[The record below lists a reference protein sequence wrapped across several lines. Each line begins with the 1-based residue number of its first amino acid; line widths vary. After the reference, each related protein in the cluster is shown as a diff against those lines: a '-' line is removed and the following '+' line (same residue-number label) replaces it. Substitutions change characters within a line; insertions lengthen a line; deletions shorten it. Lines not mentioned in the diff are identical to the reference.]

1 MPIIRVVLD
10 VPLHTL
16 FDYIA
21 PGVTTQHIGARV
33 QVPFGKKLVT
43 GVIVEVTS
51 SSSISAGKLK
61 SARCIFSDVPP
72 LPKALLDLF
81 KFCSDYYHYPLGQVV
96 MNGLPS
102 RLRSIKPFVQKPQ
115 VAFQFRITNEGRVAD
130 ASSIPSRSF
139 LKHRLL
145 TLLRESE
152 VTNVG
157 EIKQLSPSAP
167 KVLKELVKLGWV
179 EEVFS
184 SFTSAPEISS
194 ELTLTTEQESAVN
207 DIVAEA
213 SQFNTWLLHGI
224 TGSGK
229 TEVYLRLVA
238 LQLFRGRQTLV
249 LIPEISLTPQL
260 EVVFRTRFPATPII
274 SLHSGLNRSERAN
287 GWLQALQGKAQIIL
301 GTRLS
306 VFTPI
311 PNLGLI
317 IVDEE
322 QDSSFKQQSGLCY
335 SARDVA
341 IFRAKYTNI
350 PVILGSATPSLESYY
365 NAINRRY
372 RMLHLSSRAADKAVL
387 PNVRCIDTRVAKVR
401 EGLSEPLIAA
411 LEKNITLNQQS
422 LVFINRRG
430 YAPVLMCKSCTWT
443 ATCTRCT
450 SRLVVHLQEKKLRC
464 HYCGYK
470 ELISSACPRCG
481 DQDIAPFGHGT
492 QRVEAALAARFP
504 DARILRIDRDSTR
517 RKEAWKEILE
527 DIYEQRVDILVGT
540 QILAKGHNFPNLGLV
555 GVLNSD
561 ASLYSTDFR
570 AAEHLFSQL
579 MQVAGRTGRANITG
593 EVLIQTKFPNHP
605 IYHALRRH
613 NYETLAQT
621 LLTERKAASFPP
633 FAFQALLRAEAFQL
647 ATALDFLTNAATMA
661 RPTRNVEVFDPVPA
675 QMARLRGMERAHL
688 LVQSSSRKELQE
700 FLTSW
705 CTKLDKLPIGKIR
718 WALDVDPFEF

>member
-10 VPLHTL
+10 VPLDTL

-33 QVPFGKKLVT
+33 QVPFGRKLVT

-61 SARCIFSDVPP
+61 SATCIFSDVPP

-81 KFCSDYYHYPLGQVV
+81 KFCSDYYHYPLGEVV

-102 RLRSIKPFVQKPQ
+102 RLRSTKPFVQKPQ

-130 ASSIPSRSF
+130 TSSIPSRSF
-139 LKHRLL
+139 LKYRLL
-145 TLLRESE
+145 TLLRKFG
-152 VTNVG
+152 VINVG
-157 EIKQLSPSAP
+157 EIKQLSPRAP
-167 KVLKELVKLGWV
+167 KALKELVKLGWV
-179 EEVFS
+179 EEVS
-184 SFTSAPEISS
+184 SSLTSTPETSS

-238 LQLFRGRQTLV
+238 LQLLRGRQTLV

-274 SLHSGLNRSERAN
+274 SLHSGLTTSERAN

-301 GTRLS
+301 GTRLA

-322 QDSSFKQQSGLCY
+322 QDNSFKQQSGLCY

-372 RMLHLSSRAADKAVL
+372 RMLRLSSRAADKAVL

-411 LEKNITLNQQS
+411 LEKNLAINQQS
-422 LVFINRRG
+422 LIFINRRG

-470 ELISSACPRCG
+470 ELISSACPECG

-504 DARILRIDRDSTR
+504 DARILRIDRDSIR
-517 RKEAWKEILE
+517 RKEAWKEILK
-527 DIYEQRVDILVGT
+527 DIHEQRVDILVGT

-570 AAEHLFSQL
+570 AEEHLFSQL

-593 EVLIQTKFPNHP
+593 EVLIQTKFPGHP
-605 IYHALRRH
+605 LYHALRRH
-613 NYETLAQT
+613 NYETLAHK
-621 LLTERKAASFPP
+621 LLTERKAAGFPP
-633 FAFQALLRAEAFQL
+633 FAYQALLRAEASQL
-647 ATALDFLTNAATMA
+647 ATALNFLTNAAAMS

-675 QMARLRGMERAHL
+675 QMARLKGMERAHL
-688 LVQSSSRKELQE
+688 LVQSSSRKELHE

-705 CTKLDKLPIGKIR
+705 RTKLVKFPDRKIR

>member
-1 MPIIRVVLD
+1 MSIIRVVLD
-10 VPLHTL
+10 VPLDIL

-21 PGVTTQHIGARV
+21 PGVTKQHIGARV
-33 QVPFGKKLVT
+33 QVPFRRKLVI

-51 SSSISAGKLK
+51 SSRVSEGKLK
-61 SARCIFSDVPP
+61 SAICIFSDVPP

-81 KFCSDYYHYPLGQVV
+81 KFCSNYYHYPLGEVV
-96 MNGLPS
+96 MNGLPT
-102 RLRSIKPFVQKPQ
+102 RLRSTKPFVQKSQ
-115 VAFQFRITNEGRVAD
+115 VASQFRITKKGHVAD
-130 ASSIPSRSF
+130 TASISGRSF

-145 TLLRESE
+145 ILLKESE
-152 VTNVG
+152 VTNVR
-157 EIKQLSPSAP
+157 EIKQLSPGAP
-167 KVLKELVKLGWV
+167 KTLKEFVKLGWV

-184 SFTSAPEISS
+184 TFTPPS
-194 ELTLTTEQESAVN
+194 ETSLEVVLTTEQEGVVN
-207 DIVAEA
+207 EIVAEA
-213 SQFNTWLLHGI
+213 NQFNTWLLHGI

-238 LQLFRGRQTLV
+238 LQLLKGRQTLV

-260 EVVFRTRFPATPII
+260 EAVFRTRFPTTPII
-274 SLHSGLNRSERAN
+274 SLHSGLNTSERAN

-301 GTRLS
+301 GTRLA

-322 QDSSFKQQSGLCY
+322 QDNSFKQQSGLCY

-350 PVILGSATPSLESYY
+350 PIILGSATPSLESYY

-372 RMLHLSSRAADKAVL
+372 RMLRLSSRAVDKAVL
-387 PNVRCIDTRVAKVR
+387 PNVRCIDTRAVKVR

-411 LEKNITLNQQS
+411 LEKNLALNQQS
-422 LVFINRRG
+422 LIFINRRG
-430 YAPVLMCKSCTWT
+430 FAPVLMCKSCTWT
-443 ATCTRCT
+443 ATCARCT

-470 ELISSACPRCG
+470 ESISSVCPKC
-481 DQDIAPFGHGT
+481 DSQDIAPFGHGT
-492 QRVEAALAARFP
+492 QRVEAALVARFP
-504 DARILRIDRDSTR
+504 YAKILRIDRDSTR
-517 RKEAWKEILE
+517 RKDAWKEILE
-527 DIYEQRVDILVGT
+527 DIHEQRVDILVGT

-555 GVLNSD
+555 GILNSD

-570 AAEHLFSQL
+570 AAEYLFSQL
-579 MQVAGRTGRANITG
+579 MQVAGRAGRANITG
-593 EVLIQTKFPNHP
+593 EVLIQTKFPGHP
-605 IYHALRRH
+605 LYHALRRH

-621 LLTERKAASFPP
+621 LLTERKVASFPP
-633 FAFQALLRAEAFQL
+633 FAYQALLRAEAPKL
-647 ATALDFLTNAATMA
+647 ETALDFLASAAMSWPA
-661 RPTRNVEVFDPVPA
+661 GNVEMFDPVPA
-675 QMARLRGMERAHL
+675 QMARLKGMERAHL
-688 LVQSSSRKELQE
+688 LVQSSSRKELHK

-705 CTKLDKLPIGKIR
+705 RTKLDKLSIR
-718 WALDVDPFEF
+718 NTRWVLDVDPFEF

>member
-1 MPIIRVVLD
+1 MSIIRVALD
-10 VPLHTL
+10 VPLDIL

-21 PGVTTQHIGARV
+21 PGVTKQHIGARV
-33 QVPFGKKLVT
+33 QVPFGKKLVI

-51 SSSISAGKLK
+51 SSRVSEGKLK
-61 SARCIFSDVPP
+61 SAICIFSDVPP

-81 KFCSDYYHYPLGQVV
+81 KFCSNYYHYPLGEVV
-96 MNGLPS
+96 MNGLPA
-102 RLRSIKPFVQKPQ
+102 RLRSTKPFVQKSQ
-115 VAFQFRITNEGRVAD
+115 VASQFRITKKGHVAD
-130 ASSIPSRSF
+130 TASISGRSF

-145 TLLRESE
+145 ILLKESE
-152 VTNVG
+152 VTNVR
-157 EIKQLSPSAP
+157 EIKQLSLGAP
-167 KVLKELVKLGWV
+167 KALKEFVKLGWV

-184 SFTSAPEISS
+184 TFTPPS
-194 ELTLTTEQESAVN
+194 ETSLEFALTTEQEGVVN
-207 DIVAEA
+207 EIVAEA
-213 SQFNTWLLHGI
+213 NQFNTWLLHGI

-238 LQLFRGRQTLV
+238 LQLLKGRQTLV

-260 EVVFRTRFPATPII
+260 EAVFRTRFPTTPII
-274 SLHSGLNRSERAN
+274 SLHSGLNTSERAN

-301 GTRLS
+301 GTRLA

-322 QDSSFKQQSGLCY
+322 QDNSFKQQSGLCY

-350 PVILGSATPSLESYY
+350 PIILGSATPSLESYY

-372 RMLHLSSRAADKAVL
+372 RMLRLSSRAVDKAVL
-387 PNVRCIDTRVAKVR
+387 PNVRCIDTRAVKVR

-411 LEKNITLNQQS
+411 LEKNLALNQQS
-422 LVFINRRG
+422 LIFINRRG
-430 YAPVLMCKSCTWT
+430 FAPVLMCKSCTWT
-443 ATCTRCT
+443 ATCARCT

-470 ELISSACPRCG
+470 ESISSVCPKCG
-481 DQDIAPFGHGT
+481 SQDIAPFGHGT
-492 QRVEAALAARFP
+492 QRVEAALVARFP
-504 DARILRIDRDSTR
+504 YAKILRIDRDSTR
-517 RKEAWKEILE
+517 RKDAWKEILE
-527 DIYEQRVDILVGT
+527 DIHEQRVDILVGT

-555 GVLNSD
+555 GILNSD

-570 AAEHLFSQL
+570 AAEYLFSQL
-579 MQVAGRTGRANITG
+579 MQVAGRAGRANITG
-593 EVLIQTKFPNHP
+593 EVLIQTKFPGHP
-605 IYHALRRH
+605 LYHALRRH

-621 LLTERKAASFPP
+621 LLTERKVASFPP
-633 FAFQALLRAEAFQL
+633 FVYQALLRAEAPKL
-647 ATALDFLTNAATMA
+647 ETALDFLASAAMSW
-661 RPTRNVEVFDPVPA
+661 PVGNVEMFDPVPA
-675 QMARLRGMERAHL
+675 QMARLKGMERAHL
-688 LVQSSSRKELQE
+688 LVQSSSRKELHK

-705 CTKLDKLPIGKIR
+705 RTKLDKLSIR
-718 WALDVDPFEF
+718 NTRWVLDVDPFEF

>member
-1 MPIIRVVLD
+1 MSIIRVALD
-10 VPLHTL
+10 VPLDIL

-21 PGVTTQHIGARV
+21 PGVTKQHIGARV
-33 QVPFGKKLVT
+33 QVPFGKKLVI

-51 SSSISAGKLK
+51 SSRVSEGKLK
-61 SARCIFSDVPP
+61 SAICIFSDVPP

-81 KFCSDYYHYPLGQVV
+81 KFCSNYYHYPLGEVV
-96 MNGLPS
+96 MNGLPTK
-102 RLRSIKPFVQKPQ
+102 LRSTNPFVQKSQ
-115 VAFQFRITNEGRVAD
+115 VASQFRITKKGHVAD
-130 ASSIPSRSF
+130 TASISGRSF

-145 TLLRESE
+145 ILLKESE
-152 VTNVG
+152 VTNVR
-157 EIKQLSPSAP
+157 EIKQLSPGAP
-167 KVLKELVKLGWV
+167 KVLKEFVKLGWV

-184 SFTSAPEISS
+184 TFTPPS
-194 ELTLTTEQESAVN
+194 ETSLEFSLTTEQEGVVN
-207 DIVAEA
+207 EIVAEA
-213 SQFNTWLLHGI
+213 NQFNTWLLHGI

-238 LQLFRGRQTLV
+238 LQLLKGRQTLV

-260 EVVFRTRFPATPII
+260 EAVFRTRFPTTPII
-274 SLHSGLNRSERAN
+274 SLHSGLNTSERAN

-301 GTRLS
+301 GTRLA

-322 QDSSFKQQSGLCY
+322 QDNSFKQQSGLCY

-350 PVILGSATPSLESYY
+350 PIILGSATPSLESYY

-372 RMLHLSSRAADKAVL
+372 RMLRLSSRAVDKAVL
-387 PNVRCIDTRVAKVR
+387 PNVRCIDIRAVKVR

-411 LEKNITLNQQS
+411 LEKNLALNQQS
-422 LVFINRRG
+422 LIFINRRG
-430 YAPVLMCKSCTWT
+430 FAPVLMCKSCTWT
-443 ATCTRCT
+443 ATCGRCT

-470 ELISSACPRCG
+470 ESISSVCPKCG
-481 DQDIAPFGHGT
+481 SQDIAPFGHGT
-492 QRVEAALAARFP
+492 QRVEAALVARFP
-504 DARILRIDRDSTR
+504 YAKILRIDRDSTR
-517 RKEAWKEILE
+517 RKDAWKEILE
-527 DIYEQRVDILVGT
+527 DIHEQRVDILVGT

-555 GVLNSD
+555 GILNSD

-570 AAEHLFSQL
+570 AAEYLFSQL
-579 MQVAGRTGRANITG
+579 MQVAGRAGRANITG
-593 EVLIQTKFPNHP
+593 EVLIQTKFPGHP
-605 IYHALRRH
+605 LYHALRRH

-621 LLTERKAASFPP
+621 LLTERKVASFPP
-633 FAFQALLRAEAFQL
+633 FSYQALLRAEAPKL
-647 ATALDFLTNAATMA
+647 ETALDFLASAAMSWPA
-661 RPTRNVEVFDPVPA
+661 GNVEMFDPVPA
-675 QMARLRGMERAHL
+675 QMARLKGMERAHL
-688 LVQSSSRKELQE
+688 LVQSSSRKELHK

-705 CTKLDKLPIGKIR
+705 RTKLDKLSIR
-718 WALDVDPFEF
+718 NTRWVLDVDPFEF

>member
-1 MPIIRVVLD
+1 MSIIRVVLD
-10 VPLHTL
+10 VPLDIL

-21 PGVTTQHIGARV
+21 PGVTKQHIGARV
-33 QVPFGKKLVT
+33 QVPFGRRLVT

-51 SSSISAGKLK
+51 SSCVSEGKLK
-61 SARCIFSDVPP
+61 SAICIFSDVPP

-81 KFCSDYYHYPLGQVV
+81 KFCSDYYHYPLGEVV
-96 MNGLPS
+96 MNGLPT
-102 RLRSIKPFVQKPQ
+102 RLRSTKPFVQKHQ
-115 VAFQFRITNEGRVAD
+115 VASQFRITEKGRVVD
-130 ASSIPSRSF
+130 IASISGRSF
-139 LKHRLL
+139 LKHRLF
-145 TLLRESE
+145 TLLKESE
-152 VTNVG
+152 VINVR
-157 EIKQLSPSAP
+157 EIKQLSPGAP
-167 KVLKELVKLGWV
+167 KVLKEFMKLGWV

-184 SFTSAPEISS
+184 TFTSPPETSL
-194 ELTLTTEQESAVN
+194 EFALTTEQEGAVN

-213 SQFNTWLLHGI
+213 NQFNTWLLHGI

-238 LQLFRGRQTLV
+238 LQLLKGRQTLV

-260 EVVFRTRFPATPII
+260 EVVFRARFPTTPII
-274 SLHSGLNRSERAN
+274 SLHSGLNTSERAN

-301 GTRLS
+301 GTRLA

-322 QDSSFKQQSGLCY
+322 QDNSFKQQSGLCY

-350 PVILGSATPSLESYY
+350 PIILGSATPSLESYY

-372 RMLHLSSRAADKAVL
+372 RMLRLSSRAADKAVL
-387 PNVRCIDTRVAKVR
+387 PSVRCIDTRALKVR

-411 LEKNITLNQQS
+411 LGKNLALNQQS
-422 LVFINRRG
+422 LIFINRRG
-430 YAPVLMCKSCTWT
+430 FAPVLMCKSCTWT

-470 ELISSACPRCG
+470 ESISSACPKCG
-481 DQDIAPFGHGT
+481 SQDIAPFGHGT
-492 QRVEAALAARFP
+492 QRVEAALAVRFP
-504 DARILRIDRDSTR
+504 DAKILRIDRDSTR
-517 RKEAWKEILE
+517 RKDAWKEILE
-527 DIYEQRVDILVGT
+527 DIHEQRVDILVGT

-555 GVLNSD
+555 GILNSD

-570 AAEHLFSQL
+570 AAEYLFSQL
-579 MQVAGRTGRANITG
+579 MQVAGRAGRANITG
-593 EVLIQTKFPNHP
+593 EVLIQTKFPGHP
-605 IYHALRRH
+605 LYHALQRH

-621 LLTERKAASFPP
+621 LLTERKVASFPP
-633 FAFQALLRAEAFQL
+633 FAYQALLRAEAPQL
-647 ATALDFLTNAATMA
+647 ATALDFLASAAMS
-661 RPTRNVEVFDPVPA
+661 RPEGNVEMFDPVPA
-675 QMARLRGMERAHL
+675 QMARLKGMERAHL
-688 LVQSSSRKELQE
+688 LVQSSSRKELHK

-705 CTKLDKLPIGKIR
+705 RTKLDKLSIR
-718 WALDVDPFEF
+718 NTRWVLDVDPFEF

>member
-1 MPIIRVVLD
+1 MSIIRVVLD
-10 VPLHTL
+10 VPLDIL

-21 PGVTTQHIGARV
+21 PGVTKQHIGARV
-33 QVPFGKKLVT
+33 QVPFRRKLVI

-51 SSSISAGKLK
+51 SSRVSEGKLK
-61 SARCIFSDVPP
+61 SAICIFSDVPP

-81 KFCSDYYHYPLGQVV
+81 KFCSNYYHYPLGEVV
-96 MNGLPS
+96 MNGLPT
-102 RLRSIKPFVQKPQ
+102 RLRSTKPFVQKSQ
-115 VAFQFRITNEGRVAD
+115 VASQFRITKKGHVAD
-130 ASSIPSRSF
+130 TASISGRSF

-145 TLLRESE
+145 ILLKESE
-152 VTNVG
+152 VTNVR
-157 EIKQLSPSAP
+157 EIKQLSPGAP
-167 KVLKELVKLGWV
+167 KALKEFVKLGWV

-184 SFTSAPEISS
+184 TFTPPS
-194 ELTLTTEQESAVN
+194 ETSLEVVLTTEQEGVVN
-207 DIVAEA
+207 EIVAEA
-213 SQFNTWLLHGI
+213 NQFNTWLLHGI

-238 LQLFRGRQTLV
+238 LQLLKGRQTLV

-260 EVVFRTRFPATPII
+260 EVVFRARFPTTPII
-274 SLHSGLNRSERAN
+274 SLHSGLNTSERAN

-301 GTRLS
+301 GTRLA

-322 QDSSFKQQSGLCY
+322 QDNSFKQQSGLCY

-350 PVILGSATPSLESYY
+350 PIILGSATPSLESYY

-372 RMLHLSSRAADKAVL
+372 RMLRLSSRAVDKAVL
-387 PNVRCIDTRVAKVR
+387 PNVRCIDTRAVKVR

-411 LEKNITLNQQS
+411 LEKNLALNQQS
-422 LVFINRRG
+422 LIFINRRG
-430 YAPVLMCKSCTWT
+430 FAPVLMCKSCTWT
-443 ATCTRCT
+443 ATCARCT

-470 ELISSACPRCG
+470 ESISSVCPKCG
-481 DQDIAPFGHGT
+481 SQDTAPFGHGT
-492 QRVEAALAARFP
+492 QRVEAALVARFP
-504 DARILRIDRDSTR
+504 YAKILRIDRDSTR
-517 RKEAWKEILE
+517 RKDAWKEILE
-527 DIYEQRVDILVGT
+527 DIHEQRVDILVGT

-555 GVLNSD
+555 GILNSD

-570 AAEHLFSQL
+570 AAEYLFSQL
-579 MQVAGRTGRANITG
+579 MQVAGRAGRANITG
-593 EVLIQTKFPNHP
+593 EVLIQTKFPGHP
-605 IYHALRRH
+605 LYHALRRH

-621 LLTERKAASFPP
+621 LLTERKVASFPP
-633 FAFQALLRAEAFQL
+633 FAYQALLRAEAPKL
-647 ATALDFLTNAATMA
+647 ETALDFLASAAMSW
-661 RPTRNVEVFDPVPA
+661 PVGNVEMFDPVPA
-675 QMARLRGMERAHL
+675 QMARLKGMERAHL
-688 LVQSSSRKELQE
+688 LVQSSSRKELHK

-705 CTKLDKLPIGKIR
+705 RTKLDKLSIR
-718 WALDVDPFEF
+718 NTRWVLDVDPFEF

>member
-1 MPIIRVVLD
+1 MSIIRVALD
-10 VPLHTL
+10 VPLDIL

-21 PGVTTQHIGARV
+21 PGVTKQHIGARV
-33 QVPFGKKLVT
+33 QVPFGKKLVI

-51 SSSISAGKLK
+51 SSRVSEGKLK
-61 SARCIFSDVPP
+61 SAICIFSDVPP

-81 KFCSDYYHYPLGQVV
+81 KFCSNYYHYPLGEVV
-96 MNGLPS
+96 MNGLPTK
-102 RLRSIKPFVQKPQ
+102 LRSTNPFVQKSQ
-115 VAFQFRITNEGRVAD
+115 VASQFRITKKGHVAD
-130 ASSIPSRSF
+130 TASISGRSF

-145 TLLRESE
+145 ILLKESE
-152 VTNVG
+152 VTNVR
-157 EIKQLSPSAP
+157 EIKQLSPGAP
-167 KVLKELVKLGWV
+167 KVLKEFVKLGWV

-184 SFTSAPEISS
+184 TFTPPS
-194 ELTLTTEQESAVN
+194 ETSLEFSLTTEQEGVVN
-207 DIVAEA
+207 EIVAEA
-213 SQFNTWLLHGI
+213 NQFNTWLLHGI

-238 LQLFRGRQTLV
+238 LQLLKGRQTLV

-260 EVVFRTRFPATPII
+260 EAVFRTRFPTTPII
-274 SLHSGLNRSERAN
+274 SLHSGLNTSERAN

-301 GTRLS
+301 GTRLA

-322 QDSSFKQQSGLCY
+322 QDNSFKQQSGLCY

-350 PVILGSATPSLESYY
+350 PIILGSATPSLESYY

-372 RMLHLSSRAADKAVL
+372 RMLRLSSRAVDKAVL
-387 PNVRCIDTRVAKVR
+387 PNVRCIDIRAVKVR

-411 LEKNITLNQQS
+411 LEKNLALNQQS
-422 LVFINRRG
+422 LIFINRRG
-430 YAPVLMCKSCTWT
+430 FAPVLMCKSCTWT
-443 ATCTRCT
+443 ATCGRCT

-470 ELISSACPRCG
+470 ESISSVCPKCG
-481 DQDIAPFGHGT
+481 SQDIAPFGHGT
-492 QRVEAALAARFP
+492 QRVEAALVARFP
-504 DARILRIDRDSTR
+504 YAKILRIDRDSTR
-517 RKEAWKEILE
+517 RKDAWKEILE
-527 DIYEQRVDILVGT
+527 DIHEQRVDILVGT

-555 GVLNSD
+555 GILNSD

-570 AAEHLFSQL
+570 AAEYLFSQL
-579 MQVAGRTGRANITG
+579 MQVAGRAGRANITG
-593 EVLIQTKFPNHP
+593 EVLIQTKFPGHP
-605 IYHALRRH
+605 LYHALRRH

-621 LLTERKAASFPP
+621 LLTERKVASFPP
-633 FAFQALLRAEAFQL
+633 FAYQALLRAEAPKL
-647 ATALDFLTNAATMA
+647 ETALDFLASAAMSWPA
-661 RPTRNVEVFDPVPA
+661 GNVEMFDPVPA
-675 QMARLRGMERAHL
+675 QMARLKGMERAHL
-688 LVQSSSRKELQE
+688 LVQSSSRKELHK

-705 CTKLDKLPIGKIR
+705 RTKLDKLSIR
-718 WALDVDPFEF
+718 NTRWVLDVDPFEF

>member
-1 MPIIRVVLD
+1 MSIIRVALD
-10 VPLHTL
+10 VPLDIL

-21 PGVTTQHIGARV
+21 PGVTKQHIGARV
-33 QVPFGKKLVT
+33 QVPFGKKLVI

-51 SSSISAGKLK
+51 SSRVSEGKLK
-61 SARCIFSDVPP
+61 SAICIFSDVPP

-81 KFCSDYYHYPLGQVV
+81 KFCSNYYHYPLGEVV

-102 RLRSIKPFVQKPQ
+102 KLRSTNPFVQKSQ
-115 VAFQFRITNEGRVAD
+115 VASQFRITKKGHVAD
-130 ASSIPSRSF
+130 TASISGRSF

-145 TLLRESE
+145 ILLKESE
-152 VTNVG
+152 VTNVR
-157 EIKQLSPSAP
+157 EIKQLSPGAP
-167 KVLKELVKLGWV
+167 KVLKEFVKLGWV

-184 SFTSAPEISS
+184 TFTPPS
-194 ELTLTTEQESAVN
+194 ETSLEFALTTEQEGVVN
-207 DIVAEA
+207 EIVAEA
-213 SQFNTWLLHGI
+213 NQFNTWLLHGI

-238 LQLFRGRQTLV
+238 LQLLKGRQTLV

-260 EVVFRTRFPATPII
+260 EAVFRTRFPTTPII
-274 SLHSGLNRSERAN
+274 SLHSGLNTSERAN

-301 GTRLS
+301 GTRLA

-322 QDSSFKQQSGLCY
+322 QDNSFKQQSGLCY

-350 PVILGSATPSLESYY
+350 PIILGSATPSLESYY

-372 RMLHLSSRAADKAVL
+372 RMLRLSSRAVDKAVL
-387 PNVRCIDTRVAKVR
+387 PNVRCIDIRAVKVR

-411 LEKNITLNQQS
+411 LEKNLALNQQS
-422 LVFINRRG
+422 LIFINRRG
-430 YAPVLMCKSCTWT
+430 FAPVLMCKSCTWT
-443 ATCTRCT
+443 ATCGRCT

-470 ELISSACPRCG
+470 ESISSVCPKCG
-481 DQDIAPFGHGT
+481 SQDIAPFGHGT
-492 QRVEAALAARFP
+492 QRVEAALVARFP
-504 DARILRIDRDSTR
+504 YAKILRIDRDSTR
-517 RKEAWKEILE
+517 RKDAWKEILE
-527 DIYEQRVDILVGT
+527 DIHEQRVDILVGT

-555 GVLNSD
+555 GILNSD

-570 AAEHLFSQL
+570 AAEYLFSQL
-579 MQVAGRTGRANITG
+579 MQVAGRAGRANITG
-593 EVLIQTKFPNHP
+593 EVLIQTKFPGHP
-605 IYHALRRH
+605 LYHALRRH

-621 LLTERKAASFPP
+621 LLTERKVASFPP
-633 FAFQALLRAEAFQL
+633 FAYQALLRAEAPKL
-647 ATALDFLTNAATMA
+647 ETALDFLASAAMSWPA
-661 RPTRNVEVFDPVPA
+661 GNVEMFDPVPA
-675 QMARLRGMERAHL
+675 QMARLKGMERAHL
-688 LVQSSSRKELQE
+688 LVQSSSRKELHK

-705 CTKLDKLPIGKIR
+705 RTKLDKLSIR
-718 WALDVDPFEF
+718 NTRWVLDVDPFEF